1 MLPEDY
7 VYITVGH
14 IPTKRCIEI
23 KTPRR
28 INPDQTPAEM
38 AEELRDYISQF
49 PCRFGYPSFTILRK
63 EDLYF
68 KVYAEFTDVK
78 PFYKSANTPRGKQ

>member
-1 MLPEDY
+1 MLSDTDDY

-23 KTPRR
+23 KTPRK
-28 INPDQTPAEM
+28 IGEETPAEM

-49 PCRFGYPSFTILRK
+49 PQRFGYPSFTILKK

-68 KVYAEFTDVK
+68 KVYAEFWDST
-78 PFYKSANTPRGKQ
+78 PFYKSSNSPN